1 MTGREAMAD
10 RTSTQIDAA
19 IDNFLEAIELDPE
32 YAWAYSGLHD
42 ACLIYVSYGLAFH
55 SKCEQP
61 VKQYLDKAL
70 ELDESVGEAWIALGY
85 HLASGSWSCD
95 LPDERKIEALNAM
108 RKGLLLS
115 PASAQA
121 YLWYGNFLS
130 NPCTAIDKEQAAA
143 NRIEVEKVLLKGIT
157 IAPLFVGFHQNLAY
171 RYSRKGDTDAAL
183 DVVRRMRKIL
193 PDAYQS
199 YLVQAQLEYSMNG
212 RLDRFIKYM
221 LEAYAHDP
229 KAWNYLVRIADAY
242 MALGDTAKAR
252 EYLRLAEDRMTET
265 WMPWRPVFSRAVAT
279 LIDDGPDLAEAP
291 LLEMVDRD
299 DLWSVMPLWLLFNLA
314 LADGETDAANAYLEQ
329 LHTVCDSPGNV
340 CWPVRYLGTA
350 RIMQEQGDEQAA
362 RKLVED
368 TWARFR
374 QETDP
379 EWRRMGVYGA
389 GIHKARMLSMLGDKD
404 LALAE
409 LQAAVDDGWRGY
421 YGIDLS
427 AGTDDRFYWSP
438 NWRIDA
444 KYDVMLDGIRDEPG
458 FREAFETIEAD
469 MKDQLAS
476 INEMERN
483 GELTLPESLAS
494 GSAKTD

>member
-1 MTGREAMAD
+1 
-10 RTSTQIDAA
+10 
-19 IDNFLEAIELDPE
+19 
-32 YAWAYSGLHD
+32 
-42 ACLIYVSYGLAFH
+42 
-55 SKCEQP
+55 
-61 VKQYLDKAL
+61 
-70 ELDESVGEAWIALGY
+70 
-85 HLASGSWSCD
+85 
-95 LPDERKIEALNAM
+95 
-108 RKGLLLS
+108 
-115 PASAQA
+115 
-121 YLWYGNFLS
+121 
-130 NPCTAIDKEQAAA
+130 
-143 NRIEVEKVLLKGIT
+143 
-157 IAPLFVGFHQNLAY
+157 
-171 RYSRKGDTDAAL
+171 
-183 DVVRRMRKIL
+183 
-193 PDAYQS
+193 
-199 YLVQAQLEYSMNG
+199 
-212 RLDRFIKYM
+212 
-221 LEAYAHDP
+221 
-229 KAWNYLVRIADAY
+229 
-242 MALGDTAKAR
+242 
-252 EYLRLAEDRMTET
+252 
-265 WMPWRPVFSRAVAT
+265 
-279 LIDDGPDLAEAP
+279 
-291 LLEMVDRD
+291 
-299 DLWSVMPLWLLFNLA
+299 MPLWLLFNLA

-379 EWRRMGVYGA
+379 
-389 GIHKARMLSMLGDKD
+389 
-404 LALAE
+404 AE